1 MVEWHLECPGQVTRE
16 AVPLGF
22 SQKQNEILPSTTW
35 MDVGGIMLSELSQKE
50 KRQMPDDFTYMYN
63 LKSKINKQKR
73 NRLIDTKNILMG
85 AR

>member
-1 MVEWHLECPGQVTRE
+1 
-16 AVPLGF
+16 
-22 SQKQNEILPSTTW
+22 